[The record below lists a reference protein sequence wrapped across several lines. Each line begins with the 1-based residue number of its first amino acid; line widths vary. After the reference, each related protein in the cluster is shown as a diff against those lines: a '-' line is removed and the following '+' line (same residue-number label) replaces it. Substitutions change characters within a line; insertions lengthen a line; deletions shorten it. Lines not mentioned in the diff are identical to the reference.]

1 MAPTTTARLAG
12 KVALVTG
19 AARGQGRSHAVR
31 FAEEGADVVA
41 IDLEH
46 GIGSVRYPLGTPA
59 ELEETAAQVRA
70 LGRRV
75 VTAIADVRDEKQLT
89 VAVDAAVAELGGL
102 DVVCANAGITSA
114 APATAMTAEQWR
126 DVLDVNL
133 TGVFHTV
140 RVAVPHLRAAGGGS
154 VVIVNSAAGL
164 RAYRNL
170 AHYTAAKHGLVGL
183 MRNLALELGEDWIRV
198 NSVHPTGVDTPMMLN
213 DDALRLY
220 RPDLENP
227 TRDDVAPVFS
237 GVHALPVPWVEPVDV
252 SNAVVFL
259 ASDEAR
265 YITGASLPVDAGRG
279 LT

>member
-1 MAPTTTARLAG
+1 MGRLAD

-31 FAEEGADVVA
+31 MAEEGADVVA
-41 IDLEH
+41 VDLAASIDTVAYL
-46 GIGSVRYPLGTPA
+46 LGTAA
-59 ELEETAAQVRA
+59 ELEETARLVRG
-70 LGRRV
+70 LGRRAV
-75 VTAIADVRDEKQLT
+75 AAVADVRDEKQLT
-89 VAVDAAVAELGGL
+89 DVVAAAVAELGRL

-114 APATAMTAEQWR
+114 APATTMTAEQWQ

-140 RVAVPHLRAAGGGS
+140 RACVPHLRAGGGS
-154 VVIVNSAAGL
+154 IVIVNSAAGM

-213 DDALRLY
+213 DAALRLY

-227 TRDDVAPVFS
+227 TREDVVGVFA

-265 YITGASLPVDAGRG
+265 YVTGASLPVDAGRA

>member
-1 MAPTTTARLAG
+1 VRLQG

-19 AARGQGRSHAVR
+19 AARGQGRTHSVR
-31 FAEEGADVVA
+31 LAEEGADIVA
-41 IDLEH
+41 IDV
-46 GIGSVRYPLGTPA
+46 GRDIDTVRYPLGTPA
-59 ELEETAAQVRA
+59 ELAETAAAVRA
-70 LGRRV
+70 LGRRAY
-75 VTAIADVRDEKQLT
+75 TAVADVRDEKQLT
-89 VAVDAAVAELGGL
+89 DVVAAAVAELGRL

-114 APATAMTAEQWR
+114 APATTMTADQWQ

-140 RVAVPHLRAAGGGS
+140 RACVPHLRAVGGGS

-227 TRDDVAPVFS
+227 TREDVVPVFAS
-237 GVHALPVPWVEPVDV
+237 VHALPVPWVEPVDV
-252 SNAVVFL
+252 SNAVAFL